1 MDAGIDWGWWIGIGA
16 ASALAG
22 YLLVAGIVGSWL
34 LTQPARST
42 DQRTPETYGWRY
54 EPIEG
59 AISRDGLRLSG
70 WWIPAAGRPEASV
83 PTVILVHGYADNKS
97 GMLRYARYF
106 HPGCNVVVFDLRACG
121 ASQGRRTTQGIE
133 ERHDLRAI
141 LDWLD
146 RSKAPTR
153 VIAFGV
159 SMGGETALLAAAED
173 ERIGALILDST
184 HDRLRTPVL
193 SAMRTRHLPL
203 GFLAFPVIMATTYL
217 RTGLRL
223 TIGDPLDHVAALGHR
238 PLLILHGSDDD
249 LDPPECAARLA
260 AAAAR
265 ASVPVELRFC
275 PGAGHGHTDE
285 AAPHSYAAWLGA
297 FVRRA
302 LSPQRAAEP
311 ATVASSI
318 PAALA
323 SSANPSSASSVVA
336 LS

>member
-1 MDAGIDWGWWIGIGA
+1 MDAGIDWGWWVGVA
-16 ASALAG
+16 ATTAFAG
-22 YLLVAGIVGSWL
+22 YLVVAGAVGSWL
-34 LTQPARST
+34 LTQPARCGN
-42 DQRTPETYGWRY
+42 DRTPDDYGWRY
-54 EPIEG
+54 EPITG
-59 AISRDGLRLSG
+59 AITRDGLRISG
-70 WWIPAAGRPEASV
+70 WWIPAAGRAEASV

-106 HPGCNVVVFDLRACG
+106 HLGCNVVVFDLRACG

-133 ERHDLRAI
+133 ERHDLRAV

-146 RSKAPTR
+146 RTKAPTR

-173 ERIGALILDST
+173 DRISALILDST

-203 GFLAFPVIMATTYL
+203 GSLAFPVIMATTYL

-223 TIGDPLDHVAALGHR
+223 TLGDPLDHVAALGRR
-238 PLLILHGSDDD
+238 PLLILHGTDDD

-265 ASVPVELRFC
+265 ASVPVELRFS

-285 AAPHSYAAWLGA
+285 AAPNAYAAWLTA
-297 FVRRA
+297 FIGRA
-302 LSPQRAAEP
+302 MDPQTARAATFE
-311 ATVASSI
+311 ARST

-323 SSANPSSASSVVA
+323 SSASA
-336 LS
+336 